1 MWLCVCVAKQSG
13 CGCLAPIFGAA
24 PTGAHWPQEK
34 GLTSNEQILGFL
46 DVRDVVSSFI
56 AG

>member
-1 MWLCVCVAKQSG
+1 MWLCVCVAMQSG